1 VSTEAQLVNGGMEMI
16 WKEAV
21 RA

>member
-1 VSTEAQLVNGGMEMI
+1 LMKERFEMI

-21 RA
+21 TT